1 MSKQLTSGLIGLACA
16 LALSTPLATPAVAEE
31 VRVPIMSQA
40 ERGNNNLPR
49 TGQSQTAV
57 RNSFGNPQQISG
69 PVGEPPIT
77 QWHYPEFTV
86 YVEYDHVIHS
96 VMKPKR

>member
-1 MSKQLTSGLIGLACA
+1 MSKQLTSGLIGLAGA
-16 LALSTPLATPAVAEE
+16 LALSASLATPVAAEE
-31 VRVPIMSQA
+31 VRVPVMTQA
-40 ERGNNNLPR
+40 ERGATNLPR
-49 TGQSQTAV
+49 TGQSQAAV
-57 RNSFGNPQQISG
+57 RNSYGNPQQISG

-86 YVEYDHVIHS
+86 YFEYDHVIHS